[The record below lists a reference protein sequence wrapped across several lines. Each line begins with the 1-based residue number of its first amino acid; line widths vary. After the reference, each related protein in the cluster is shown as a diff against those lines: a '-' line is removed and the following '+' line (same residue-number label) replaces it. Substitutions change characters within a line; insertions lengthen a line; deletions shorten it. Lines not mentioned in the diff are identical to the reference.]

1 MSHTNDHGASHGSV
15 KTYMTGF
22 ILSII
27 LTVIPFWMV
36 MSGSASKPVILG
48 TILITA
54 VVQILVHLVCFLH
67 MNTKS
72 DEGWNLTAFIFTVI
86 IIAIPGSGFNLDY
99 VEPELQH
106 DGSLRAASM
115 FKQYLQVTKP
125 GIIFGNLISVIGG
138 VPAGFQRPH

>member
-1 MSHTNDHGASHGSV
+1 MSHSNASSGASHGSV

-36 MSGSASKPVILG
+36 MTGAASPAVILG
-48 TILITA
+48 TILAMA

-72 DEGWNLTAFIFTVI
+72 DEGWNMTAFVFTVLI
-86 IIAIPGSGFNLDY
+86 IPASNETRHHLWQPDLGDWGILAGLKG
-99 VEPELQH
+99 QH
-106 DGSLRAASM
+106 
-115 FKQYLQVTKP
+115 
-125 GIIFGNLISVIGG
+125 
-138 VPAGFQRPH
+138 

>member
-1 MSHTNDHGASHGSV
+1 MSHSNDHGASHGSV

-48 TILITA
+48 AILVTA
-54 VVQILVHLVCFLH
+54 VIQILVHLVCFLH

-72 DEGWNLTAFIFTVI
+72 DEGWNMTAFIFTVI
-86 IIAIPGSGFNLDY
+86 IIAILVVGSIWIMWNLNY
-99 VEPELQH
+99 NMMGH
-106 DGSLRAASM
+106 
-115 FKQYLQVTKP
+115 
-125 GIIFGNLISVIGG
+125 
-138 VPAGFQRPH
+138 